1 MRHAVHLS
9 GHPFLT
15 YKYVVLKMVL
25 KVWARVRAQGGYFA
39 EEHVQ
44 KVAAGNAAAA
54 ALIAAGKPKPAWT
67 TAEGRP
73 TAGDIVRI
81 TSSVNDLLVED
92 ICNVLKDT
100 TDGAPYT
107 LAKIGGPK
115 VEVQPTSPVVTCFSP
130 RFFMGPF
137 VRRENT
143 SRSMG
148 FYLGIWRRWRLGML
162 PPQRSWL
169 ARPRSK

>member
-1 MRHAVHLS
+1 M
-9 GHPFLT
+9 
-15 YKYVVLKMVL
+15 
-25 KVWARVRAQGGYFA
+25 
-39 EEHVQ
+39 Q

-54 ALIAAGKPKPAWT
+54 ALFAAGKPKPAWT

-115 VEVQPTSPVVTCFSP
+115 LRCSPPVLSGHLFFSKVLY
-130 RFFMGPF
+130 GPDRAQGKYF
-137 VRRENT
+137 TEYGVLPWNMEKVAPGNAAAAALMAST
-143 SRSMG
+143 PKKQVMTVG
-148 FYLGIWRRWRLGML
+148 ALGPNG
-162 PPQRSWL
+162 
-169 ARPRSK
+169 RPMIEEK

>member
-1 MRHAVHLS
+1 
-9 GHPFLT
+9 
-15 YKYVVLKMVL
+15 
-25 KVWARVRAQGGYFA
+25 
-39 EEHVQ
+39 VQ

-54 ALIAAGKPKPAWT
+54 ALFAAGKPKPAWT

-115 VEVQPTSPVVTCFSP
+115 VEVQPTSPEWSLVFLQGFLWARSCAGKILHGVWGSTLEYGEGGAWECC
-130 RFFMGPF
+130 
-137 VRRENT
+137 RR
-143 SRSMG
+143 SAHG
-148 FYLGIWRRWRLGML
+148 
-162 PPQRSWL
+162 
-169 ARPRSK
+169 